1 MFRNRQRTITY
12 SVTVVL
18 RQHKPSFIAALRR
31 HLEHAYPLHVEHN
44 SQVLSITCFIAA
56 LRRLPAA
63 RGAPLPGAGKHLHF
77 CYLLQYLGLAG
88 YSKVCWQFLETTPTP
103 INQWLFPVI
112 FDIFTHVLLFII
124 VGSGWLFQTKVLGIP
139 WNLFY
144 TNKSVV
150 LSNVIFR

>member
-1 MFRNRQRTITY
+1 MISLASWRLVFRNRQRTITY

-77 CYLLQYLGLAG
+77 CYSLQYLGLAG
-88 YSKVCWQFLETTPTP
+88 YSKVYRICL
-103 INQWLFPVI
+103 NYSGV
-112 FDIFTHVLLFII
+112 IFTHVLLFII

>member
-31 HLEHAYPLHVEHN
+31 HLEHAYPLQVEHN

-88 YSKVCWQFLETTPTP
+88 YSKVYWQFLETTPTP
-103 INQWLFPVI
+103 INQWLFPVFFWYFYSCPAFYNCWI
-112 FDIFTHVLLFII
+112 
-124 VGSGWLFQTKVLGIP
+124 WLVLGIP